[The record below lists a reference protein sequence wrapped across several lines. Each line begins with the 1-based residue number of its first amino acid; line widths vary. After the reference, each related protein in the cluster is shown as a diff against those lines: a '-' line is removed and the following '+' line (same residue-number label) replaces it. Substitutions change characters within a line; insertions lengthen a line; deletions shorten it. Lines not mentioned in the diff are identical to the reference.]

1 MGRSNM
7 KTDILIV
14 GGGLTGLA
22 LAEILHHKGADFQ
35 LFEARDRFGG
45 RIDALGTPTGKV
57 DLGPSWFWLG
67 QPKIAK
73 LINSIGLHAFPQYAK
88 GELSFEDGNGKVQR
102 GVGFAS
108 MEGSFR
114 VEGGMAALIDGLVTR
129 LPAERLHRG
138 IAVTGIEREGRV
150 DLKTGDSC
158 LAQQVVITVP
168 PRVATS
174 LRFTPELPRDV
185 LRALEMIPTWMA
197 GHAKFIAVYDRPF
210 WRDLNLSG
218 DAMSRRGPLAEI
230 HDACGSDGTPAALF
244 GFLGVPA
251 AQRVGRSDE
260 IINAAVQQLSRIF
273 GAQAAYPTETL
284 LKDWAFEPQTATDM
298 DHQLLNRHPDYG
310 LPQSLTQVWDGKLHF
325 ASTETA
331 PEMGGLME
339 GALAS
344 AERVAKHI
352 LAATV

>member
-1 MGRSNM
+1 M
-7 KTDILIV
+7 KTDILII

-22 LAEILHHKGADFQ
+22 LAEILHCKGVDFQ

-45 RIDALGTPTGKV
+45 RIDALRTPSGNV
-57 DLGPSWFWLG
+57 DLGPSWFWPG

-73 LINSIGLHAFPQYAK
+73 LIDSLGLHAFPQYAK
-88 GELSFEDGNGKVQR
+88 GELSFEDESGQVQR

-114 VEGGMAALIDGLVTR
+114 VEGGMAALIDGLVAR
-129 LPAERLHRG
+129 LPAERLHLG
-138 IAVTGIEREGRV
+138 CAVTGIDSEGRV
-150 DLKTGDSC
+150 DLKTGDICS
-158 LAQQVVITVP
+158 AQQVVLTVP
-168 PRVATS
+168 PRVAAT
-174 LRFTPELPRDV
+174 LRFTPVLNADV
-185 LRALEMIPTWMA
+185 TRSLEMIPTWMA

-251 AQRVGRSDE
+251 TQRVGRSDE
-260 IINAAVQQLSRIF
+260 ITKAALQQLSRIF
-273 GAQAAYPTETL
+273 GPQADSPIETL
-284 LKDWAFEPQTATDM
+284 LKDWAFEPQTATGQ
-298 DHQLLNRHPDYG
+298 DHQFLNRHPEYG
-310 LPQSLTQVWDGKLHF
+310 LPQSLSKVWSGKLHF

-344 AERVAKHI
+344 AERVANQI
-352 LAATV
+352 LASII